1 VETRASVSELSKKPL
16 IQGFTSGLGGET
28 ITHEEFFKMADMMK
42 QTMEA
47 GKIIQSST
55 WVNFND
61 YDKAALEVKAAWQEA
76 APTQK

>member
-1 VETRASVSELSKKPL
+1 VLLVETRASVSEIPNKPL

-28 ITHEEFFKMADMMK
+28 ITHEEFFKMAEMMK
-42 QTMEA
+42 MTLEA

-61 YDKAALEVKAAWQEA
+61 YLPGASKK
-76 APTQK
+76 